1 MGADR
6 WVAIAVTNDEEWQSL
21 CAVIQRPD
29 LLPDPRFADAD
40 GRREHQDELDA
51 AITQWTILFDDHEAT
66 RRLQEAGVPSG
77 PSLDMCRV
85 FNEPQLREVGY
96 ISQIR
101 TRDGELRELPGL
113 PWRFEG
119 GEEPIFTEAPV
130 LGQDNEYVYQELLGL
145 SGREVARLVEEEV
158 IY

>member
-1 MGADR
+1 M
-6 WVAIAVTNDEEWQSL
+6 S
-21 CAVIQRPD
+21 
-29 LLPDPRFADAD
+29 
-40 GRREHQDELDA
+40 
-51 AITQWTILFDDHEAT
+51 
-66 RRLQEAGVPSG
+66 
-77 PSLDMCRV
+77 RV
-85 FNEPQLREVGY
+85 FNEPQLRQVGY

>member
-1 MGADR
+1 M
-6 WVAIAVTNDEEWQSL
+6 
-21 CAVIQRPD
+21 
-29 LLPDPRFADAD
+29 
-40 GRREHQDELDA
+40 
-51 AITQWTILFDDHEAT
+51 
-66 RRLQEAGVPSG
+66 
-77 PSLDMCRV
+77 
-85 FNEPQLREVGY
+85 
-96 ISQIR
+96 
-101 TRDGELRELPGL
+101 PGL